1 MMLPIAIMTV
11 LKEIFHLN
19 SPLGVIYKLKV
30 SSHVKQSVYNF
41 IKKETLAQ
49 VFSYEFAKFLR
60 TPFFTEHLRW
70 LFLSHVNTFCVW
82 MIFYICCMISYIHL
96 FLVQIRLF

>member
-41 IKKETLAQ
+41 IRKETLAQ
-49 VFSYEFAKFLR
+49 VFSYEFAKFQ
-60 TPFFTEHLRW
+60 
-70 LFLSHVNTFCVW
+70 
-82 MIFYICCMISYIHL
+82 HL
-96 FLVQIRLF
+96 FLQNTSAGCFCLMWTPFVFEWSFIFVAWFLTFTFF